1 MHNWRG
7 HEEGRVWI
15 VARRISDLAW
25 PVKPMLDGPG
35 VRKITEIIRGR
46 VEFSADFLMSSG
58 VR

>member
-1 MHNWRG
+1 MHNWWD

-15 VARRISDLAW
+15 VARRISDKAW

-35 VRKITEIIRGR
+35 VHKITEIRGR
-46 VEFSADFLMSSG
+46 VEFSANFLMSSG